1 MGMSLSGG
9 CRAGR
14 GKSVGL
20 RGSWGCKETGAGA
33 RYRKLKS
40 VWGSDTQIR
49 VEISPP
55 LCAASPA
62 AHECQARWA
71 QGEWPSSQ
79 APSSH
84 HMYSCLQG
92 RQLLSLLAWTAAHMA
107 WRRRRRYYAPG
118 GGHQGPLKGT
128 PPDWVQ
134 YLPSL
139 SARHP
144 LAAHP
149 ASVPTTTTT
158 PSACAAP
165 AATPAAAPLHTPCA
179 HFLAPKGYAMGQ
191 LECPGLCLSLDAPLP
206 LVVCVGSQCWVLP
219 ASNARC
225 RQEIP
230 LPTSLLDCTIFS
242 QQTPLK
248 SRISLAKSRA

>member
-1 MGMSLSGG
+1 MS
-9 CRAGR
+9 A
-14 GKSVGL
+14 
-20 RGSWGCKETGAGA
+20 
-33 RYRKLKS
+33 
-40 VWGSDTQIR
+40 I
-49 VEISPP
+49 
-55 LCAASPA
+55 
-62 AHECQARWA
+62 
-71 QGEWPSSQ
+71 SSQ

-84 HMYSCLQG
+84 HISACLQG

-118 GGHQGPLKGT
+118 SGHQGPLKGT

-158 PSACAAP
+158 PSACGAP
-165 AATPAAAPLHTPCA
+165 AATPAAAPLRTPCA
-179 HFLAPKGYAMGQ
+179 HFLAPKGYGMGQ

-206 LVVCVGSQCWVLP
+206 LDVCVGSQMLGSSRLECKVP
-219 ASNARC
+219 ARDSPPYQPSR
-225 RQEIP
+225 
-230 LPTSLLDCTIFS
+230 LHHLFPTNSTQITEKPCKIQSIAAPRPRALCCPWRLRN
-242 QQTPLK
+242 LK
-248 SRISLAKSRA
+248 P